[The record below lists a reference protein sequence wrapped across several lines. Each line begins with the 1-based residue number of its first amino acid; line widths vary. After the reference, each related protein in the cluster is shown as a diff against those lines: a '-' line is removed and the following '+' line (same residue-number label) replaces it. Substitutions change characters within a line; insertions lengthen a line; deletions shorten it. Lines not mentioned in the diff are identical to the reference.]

1 MSYSF
6 GKKTYTLVVRQPL
19 FFPLLLAFLFSG
31 IFSCNQKQSEN
42 KPTSKTEIK
51 GKVIHSLSNLPMAN
65 LPLKII
71 TDRDEYNFST
81 NENGEYHFKKDLSG
95 ANIILLVLPTQNLAL
110 DTNEGI
116 ISIPKYLKGST
127 YFSEISNLNYGLYE
141 SEWNKNYYFTGY
153 HKKSTYYINPNSET
167 IQWGNEL
174 PAFLENNKYQILMA
188 PSKNDVNLF
197 DFKLI
202 PVGSCKI
209 IFSKTDPSVPEP
221 YCISL
226 DGFPSK
232 PINTL
237 PYIFYKNLSS
247 KEIFIKGIPYNKRL
261 DIEYTA
267 RYTNQ
272 PDKGDHLIFKFEDP
286 NANHIEFQVSLN

>member
-141 SEWNKNYYFTGY
+141 SEWNKN
-153 HKKSTYYINPNSET
+153 
-167 IQWGNEL
+167 
-174 PAFLENNKYQILMA
+174 
-188 PSKNDVNLF
+188 
-197 DFKLI
+197 
-202 PVGSCKI
+202 
-209 IFSKTDPSVPEP
+209 
-221 YCISL
+221 
-226 DGFPSK
+226 
-232 PINTL
+232 
-237 PYIFYKNLSS
+237 
-247 KEIFIKGIPYNKRL
+247 
-261 DIEYTA
+261 
-267 RYTNQ
+267 
-272 PDKGDHLIFKFEDP
+272 
-286 NANHIEFQVSLN
+286 